1 MCICMRFCSR
11 GSFKC
16 ICCCFY
22 LCERGNGK
30 CIGVLMHVIAFP
42 TCTAVYLNSD
52 YIFQQCWGL
61 KFEIQQ
67 LYHSYE
73 FKEHYVALLF

>member
-1 MCICMRFCSR
+1 
-11 GSFKC
+11 
-16 ICCCFY
+16 
-22 LCERGNGK
+22 
-30 CIGVLMHVIAFP
+30 MHVIAFP

-61 KFEIQQ
+61 QFEIQQ

-73 FKEHYVALLF
+73 STLCCFAILSEASSLMEGLV

>member
-1 MCICMRFCSR
+1 MR
-11 GSFKC
+11 
-16 ICCCFY
+16 
-22 LCERGNGK
+22 K

-61 KFEIQQ
+61 QFEIQQ

-73 FKEHYVALLF
+73 SKEHYVALLF